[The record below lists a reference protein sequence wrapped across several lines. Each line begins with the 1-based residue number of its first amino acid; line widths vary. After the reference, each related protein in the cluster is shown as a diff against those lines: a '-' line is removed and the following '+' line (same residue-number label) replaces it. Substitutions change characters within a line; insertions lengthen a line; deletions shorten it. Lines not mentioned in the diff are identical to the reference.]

1 MSFEYAPRGFVGMLT
16 PQANTTVEPECNI
29 LLPAGVGLLNARLT
43 SAKPAMEDRLI
54 DYFDTL
60 PASVTQFADAPVR
73 AVGVACTGSSY
84 LAGRDR
90 EDAIFQE
97 LSQRLGVHVTSSA
110 LAVVDAL
117 HALDA
122 RRIGLVS
129 PYPESLLQQSIAY
142 WRSRGFAVEAV
153 AKVVATAAERERSG
167 SAHPVYALGSESVI
181 QALATLRGHSLD
193 AVVMLGTGMPSLK
206 SILQMPNLDGAPV
219 ISCTLALAWRCV
231 RSVEGAACTAES
243 LLEWISAKDWR
254 PRWQERCA
262 ATGASVEPLKIN
274 AP

>member
-43 SAKPAMEDRLI
+43 SAKLAMEERLV

-60 PASVTQFADAPVR
+60 PAALSQFGDAPLR

-117 HALDA
+117 QVLGT
-122 RRIGLVS
+122 RRIGVVS
-129 PYPESLLQQSIAY
+129 PYPESLLLQSIAY
-142 WRSRGFAVEAV
+142 WLSRGFAVEAV

-167 SAHPVYALGSESVI
+167 SVHPVYALGSESVI

-206 SILQMPNLDGAPV
+206 SILQMPSLEGAPV

-231 RSVEGAACTAES
+231 HAVDGAACSAES
-243 LLEWISAKDWR
+243 LLQWISARDWR
-254 PRWQERCA
+254 PRWQEKCSSTAGPA
-262 ATGASVEPLKIN
+262 AP
-274 AP
+274 

>member
-29 LLPAGVGLLNARLT
+29 LFPAGVGLVNARLT
-43 SAKPAMEDRLI
+43 SARPAMEERLV

-60 PASVTQFADAPVR
+60 PASLSQFADTPLR

-90 EDAIFQE
+90 EDTIFRD
-97 LSQRLGVHVTSSA
+97 LSHRLGIHVTSSA

-142 WRSRGFAVEAV
+142 WASRGFAVEAV
-153 AKVVATAAERERSG
+153 AKVVARAADHRRSA
-167 SAHPVYALGSESVI
+167 SAHPVYALGSESVM
-181 QALATLRGHSLD
+181 QALPTLRGKSLD
-193 AVVMLGTGMPSLK
+193 AIVMLGTGMPSLK
-206 SILQMPNLDGAPV
+206 SILQMPALEGAPV
-219 ISCTLALAWRCV
+219 LSCTLALAWRCV
-231 RSVEGAACTAES
+231 RAVEGATCSAES
-243 LLEWISAKDWR
+243 LLEWIAAKDWKE
-254 PRWQERCA
+254 RWQERCG
-262 ATGASVEPLKIN
+262 ATAGSTSP
-274 AP
+274 